1 MRRVGFF
8 SQLGVSRLVL
18 AVAVSQLVFVVACA
32 PSAGSDEKEVKTDVQ
47 AVVGARTAAAVV
59 EPFAIQVTA
68 LGTVAPRPGSYAAMS
83 APAPTRVARIFVA
96 AGQAVEQGTALIEF
110 ERAPFDAAAKSAQA
124 AVTTAQNA
132 HDRAVRLAQAGI
144 LPQKDVD
151 QAAGDLAQAQSA
163 LVTAQRALELATLHA
178 PIAGVVTR
186 MSAVVGASVDAN
198 QPLVEIADPAALD
211 VVFNLTPADVAPV
224 HPGQPVA
231 IWAGEAA
238 RGDPLGAG
246 TVGGVAAAVDS
257 ATRTVEV
264 RARVIRSSRP
274 LKLGETAFG
283 RIAVGVHPRAVTVP
297 LEALVPEGDGFKVF
311 VVDQGGIAHARP
323 VTVGA
328 RSETLAEITSGLVG
342 GEKVVTYGAFG
353 VEDSAKIVPAKP

>member
-1 MRRVGFF
+1 MRFVAF
-8 SQLGVSRLVL
+8 
-18 AVAVSQLVFVVACA
+18 AVALLATAGGACS
-32 PSAGSDEKEVKTDVQ
+32 PGAGDEEKAVKSDVQ
-47 AVVGARTAAAVV
+47 AVVGARTAVATVQ
-59 EPFAIQVTA
+59 PFELSVTA
-68 LGTVAPRPGSYAAMS
+68 LGMVAPRPGSFAAMS

-96 AGQAVEQGTALIEF
+96 AGQAVERGAPLIEF

-124 AVTTAQNA
+124 AVTTAQHA

-163 LVTAQRALELATLHA
+163 MVSAQRAQELATLHA

-186 MSAVVGASVDAN
+186 IAAVVGASVDVS
-198 QPLVEIADPAALD
+198 QTLVEIADPAALD
-211 VVFNLTPADVAPV
+211 IVFNLTPEDVAPV

-246 TVGGVAAAVDS
+246 TVRGVAAAVDS
-257 ATRTVEV
+257 ATRAVEV
-264 RARVIRSSRP
+264 RAGVTRSTRP
-274 LKLGETAFG
+274 LKLGESAYG
-283 RIAVGVHPRAVTVP
+283 RIAVGVHARAVTVP

-311 VVDQGGIAHARP
+311 VVDRQGIAHARL

-328 RSETLAEITSGLVG
+328 RSETVAEITGGLAG
-342 GEKVVTYGAFG
+342 GETVVAYGAFG

>member
-1 MRRVGFF
+1 MRRW
-8 SQLGVSRLVL
+8 RLVL
-18 AVAVSQLVFVVACA
+18 LSQLAVFELATGSCA
-32 PSAGSDEKEVKTDVQ
+32 PSGGDGEKVVKSDVQ
-47 AVVGARTAAAVV
+47 AVVGARTAVAAVQA
-59 EPFAIQVTA
+59 FQLSVTA
-68 LGTVAPRPGSYAAMS
+68 LGTIAPRPGSFAAMS

-96 AGQAVEQGTALIEF
+96 AGQAVEQGAPLVEF
-110 ERAPFDAAAKSAQA
+110 ERAPFDAAARSAQA

-132 HDRAVRLAQAGI
+132 RDLAVRLAQAGI

-163 LVTAQRALELATLHA
+163 LVTAQRAQELATLHA

-198 QPLVEIADPAALD
+198 QPLVEVADPAALD